1 MDIIEKLK
9 LLNIK
14 SVASIERVQLIV
26 SSHSW
31 LKKLRTLRKIIAS
44 HNTTFNKKKTK
55 KNFFSES
62 LNNLLDPYRRNFWTL
77 KDFIGTI
84 IDHRDGSNLP
94 NISSTKMLYD

>member
-1 MDIIEKLK
+1 M
-9 LLNIK
+9 
-14 SVASIERVQLIV
+14 
-26 SSHSW
+26 
-31 LKKLRTLRKIIAS
+31 
-44 HNTTFNKKKTK
+44 KKK
-55 KNFFSES
+55 NCFSES